1 MQIFM
6 DTLRKTMHVYL
17 NAYYKGG
24 LEVAD
29 QCFSL
34 IYCPAVP
41 ALALPPVIKFH
52 LALTFSRKTIIFYN
66 GKDEEN
72 RN

>member
-1 MQIFM
+1 M

-41 ALALPPVIKFH
+41 ALALPLVIKSH